1 MLLPNDING
10 DQVAHRGDTC
20 RDSLNVARMVTSS
33 PYRAKKRDEA
43 LTCSSGDDIVLF
55 KFDRFETDKD
65 FHFFSMSSADGSEI
79 MSECLGT
86 IVRF

>member
-10 DQVAHRGDTC
+10 DQVDHRGDTC
-20 RDSLNVARMVTSS
+20 RGSLNVARMGTSN

-79 MSECLGT
+79 MSECLF
-86 IVRF
+86 VRF